1 LAPGT
6 GELQQA
12 RRKVS
17 EVSHPEEVAYRCG
30 ESRNLVDSYGNGTEQ
45 AQARIRPEGGRDLT
59 HGYYRRNPA
68 KLPSLALLA
77 SGSCARG
84 PVGAGAREKRRDETP

>member
-45 AQARIRPEGGRDLT
+45 AQARIRPEGAVT
-59 HGYYRRNPA
+59 
-68 KLPSLALLA
+68 
-77 SGSCARG
+77 
-84 PVGAGAREKRRDETP
+84 